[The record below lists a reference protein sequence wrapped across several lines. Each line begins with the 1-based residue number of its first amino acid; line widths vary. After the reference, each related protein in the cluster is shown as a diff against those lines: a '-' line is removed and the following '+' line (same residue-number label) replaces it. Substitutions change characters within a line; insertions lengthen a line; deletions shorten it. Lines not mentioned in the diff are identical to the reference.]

1 MTSILEYDILI
12 NRIKGGEDMEFLNEL
27 YSNEYFGIGLFIV
40 ITILA
45 FSFLVILFF
54 GKKDEKARLEKEQ
67 NKENEVK
74 IEEIKL
80 EETTTPEAMET
91 ITLNEEAPAI
101 EEEKVLE
108 ESEDTMEFTPLNS
121 SELEEPQNEELEV
134 FEEKKLEDLDPFVT
148 SNLVLNTD
156 YINEGDQIEEPTYI
170 ESEVPTVEEEPSID
184 EVLSK
189 YDAIEEQTL
198 QEENTP
204 VILEEQESGIFEDQ
218 EKEEEKTTA
227 PFSSVYLD
235 KEETKVEEPE
245 DKVDL
250 DKTRNLFE
258 LPKRVDLPK
267 RSDNAINDNIIS
279 SMNEH
284 KE

>member
-1 MTSILEYDILI
+1 
-12 NRIKGGEDMEFLNEL
+12 MEFLNEL

-54 GKKDEKARLEKEQ
+54 GKKDEKARLEKET

-74 IEEIKL
+74 IEEIKPK
-80 EETTTPEAMET
+80 ETTTPEAMET
-91 ITLNEEAPAI
+91 IVLNEETPAI

-134 FEEKKLEDLDPFVT
+134 FEEKKLEDLDPFIT

-156 YINEGDQIEEPTYI
+156 YINVEDQIEEPTYI
-170 ESEVPTVEEEPSID
+170 ESEVSTVEEEPSID

-204 VILEEQESGIFEDQ
+204 VILEEQESGIFGEQ
-218 EKEEEKTTA
+218 EKEEKPTA

-245 DKVDL
+245 NKVDL

>member
-12 NRIKGGEDMEFLNEL
+12 NRIKGGDDMEFLNEL

-54 GKKDEKARLEKEQ
+54 GKKDEKARLEKET

-74 IEEIKL
+74 IEEIKPK
-80 EETTTPEAMET
+80 ETTTPEAMET
-91 ITLNEEAPAI
+91 IVLNEETPAI

-134 FEEKKLEDLDPFVT
+134 FEEKKLEDLDPFIT

-156 YINEGDQIEEPTYI
+156 YINVEDQIEEPTYI
-170 ESEVPTVEEEPSID
+170 ESEVSTVEEEPSID

-204 VILEEQESGIFEDQ
+204 VILEEQESGIFGEQ
-218 EKEEEKTTA
+218 EKEEKPTA

-245 DKVDL
+245 NKVDL

>member
-1 MTSILEYDILI
+1 
-12 NRIKGGEDMEFLNEL
+12 MEFLNEL